1 LWDSIHP
8 YSLQGA
14 LKSFVICG
22 SCLVNSLLLSK
33 MGRKQN
39 INKKNTLTDGG
50 TFLLYQLEII
60 EEPQSNFK
68 KITQ

>member
-1 LWDSIHP
+1 
-8 YSLQGA
+8 
-14 LKSFVICG
+14 
-22 SCLVNSLLLSK
+22 

-68 KITQ
+68 KITP